1 MTGNNSNL
9 RAADLDRLGKALITL
24 AGELWVLKDRQ
35 RILETALQE
44 KGVTTSELLDKY
56 QPDTALAEQLAK
68 DRAAFIEKLLNS
80 LQDPDTE

>member
-9 RAADLDRLGKALITL
+9 GAADLDRLGKALITL

-35 RILETALQE
+35 RILEVALQE

-68 DRAAFIEKLLNS
+68 DRTAFIEKLLDS
-80 LQDPDTE
+80 LQDSNTE